1 MSHNLLRQSWIPVAG
16 PAGDVRRVTVAEA
29 VAGLAPGWR
38 IGWPR
43 ADFSGAT
50 HEVLIGLLHLTDL
63 LPADD
68 DAWAE
73 LWEAPPTVE
82 RVTAALAPLV
92 PQFELDGPGPRVLQD
107 PTAAEGGKPV
117 DIAALLIDSPG
128 ENALTRNMDIFVKRG
143 RAGAMCPDC
152 AAMALITMQ
161 SYAPSGG
168 QGHRTSLR
176 GGGPLTTLV
185 TAEGAGRTLWHTL
198 WANVMPRDA
207 LEDEAGGDP
216 FAPGPVLPWTAPL
229 RLSEAEG
236 SQTKPHQA
244 PFLQAFFGQ
253 PRRIWLDFEASSAGD
268 CALCGRAS
276 DRLVGRMATKPRG
289 VNYEGGWRH
298 PLSPYGVEIG
308 KPETYAARKGSPA
321 GQDYRD
327 WLGLVETPPRPPGG
341 KGRVRV
347 PALAVEHFRARAKA
361 LRLNE
366 PLRLWAYGYDTDN
379 MKARGWNDSRM
390 PLHPQA
396 RDEAD
401 FVAAVSRAVAVA
413 DEALNG
419 LTRALRVALV
429 GDAGEAKAEFLPQRA
444 TLVDATRDAFFA
456 LLEAIARRDTAGE
469 SIKMAEVSPDIARW
483 HKAVATAALGVFDDA
498 VAATPFGATEAFDRR
513 AAGGEPRQ
521 PRWVRA
527 RNDLIA
533 GLWGKQMEA
542 KAMLTLRSKPR
553 ETAA

>member
-1 MSHNLLRQSWIPVAG
+1 MSRNLLLHAWIPVAG
-16 PAGDVRRVTVAEA
+16 PAGEGRRASVAEA

-38 IGWPR
+38 IAWPR

-50 HEVLIGLLHLTDL
+50 HEFLIGLLHLTDL
-63 LPADD
+63 LPEDD

-73 LWEAPPTVE
+73 LWKVPPTVE

-92 PQFELDGPGPRVLQD
+92 PHFALDGPGPRVLQD

-117 DIAALLIDSPG
+117 EIGALLIDSPG
-128 ENALTRNMDIFVKRG
+128 ENALTRNMDVFVKRG
-143 RAGAMCPDC
+143 RAPAMCPDC
-152 AAMALITMQ
+152 AAAALITMQ

-185 TAEGAGRTLWHTL
+185 TVEGAGRTLWHTL
-198 WANVMPRDA
+198 WANVLPREA
-207 LEDEAGGDP
+207 LEEEAGRDP
-216 FAPGPVLPWTAPL
+216 FVPGPVLPWTAPL
-229 RLSEAEG
+229 RLSEGEN
-236 SQTKPHQA
+236 SQTLPHQA

-253 PRRIWLDFEASSAGD
+253 PRRIWLDFDAVTAGD
-268 CALCGRAS
+268 CPLCGRPS
-276 DRLVGRMATKPRG
+276 DRLVSRMATKPRG

-298 PLSPYGVEIG
+298 PLSPYGLEIG
-308 KPETYAARKGSPA
+308 KPETAAARKGSPA

-327 WLGLVETPPRPPGG
+327 WLGLVETPLLPPGG

-347 PALAVEHFRARAKA
+347 PALAVGRFRRAAKA

-396 RDEAD
+396 RNEAD
-401 FVAAVSRAVAVA
+401 FVDAVSRAVAVA
-413 DEALNG
+413 DEALHV
-419 LTRALRVALV
+419 LTRALRVALI

-456 LLEAIARRDTAGE
+456 LLAEIARRDAAGE
-469 SIKMAEVSPDIARW
+469 SLKRQEVSPALERW
-483 HKAVATAALGVFDDA
+483 HKAVATAALRVYDDTVDVTSLTA
-498 VAATPFGATEAFDRR
+498 GEAFDRR
-513 AAGGEPRQ
+513 AAGGEPKPQ
-521 PRWVRA
+521 GWVSGR
-527 RNDLIA
+527 RHLIS

-542 KAMLTLRSKPR
+542 KALLTLRSQPR